1 MTLPL
6 FFLEHYALEPFAAG
20 LQDRRR
26 EVVSKAAAKSLDSRF
41 RGNDEP
47 GQRQTAAVEEF
58 LAHLQVER
66 RMSAHTL
73 DAYRRDL
80 TALAEWSNAQSADIT
95 ALQTEQLRAFV
106 AAEHRRGLSP
116 KSLQRRL
123 SACRSFYRWLLRH
136 SRIAA
141 SPADAI
147 RAPKAPRKLPQVLD
161 ADEASRLVEVP
172 TDVPLGLRDRA
183 LLELFYSSGLRL
195 SELCALRWHDLAE
208 GLVTVL
214 GKGNK
219 QRRVPVG
226 SHARAALTAW
236 RADQKAANYA
246 PVFPGRNGPITPRAV
261 QLRLKQLAIKQG
273 MFKHVHPHLLR
284 HSFASHVL
292 ESSGDLRGV
301 QELLGHAD
309 IATTQIYTHLD
320 FQHLAKVYDAAHPR
334 AKRKR

>member
-1 MTLPL
+1 MS
-6 FFLEHYALEPFAAG
+6 
-20 LQDRRR
+20 D
-26 EVVSKAAAKSLDSRF
+26 VD
-41 RGNDEP
+41 D
-47 GQRQTAAVEEF
+47 F
-58 LAHLQVER
+58 LAHLSVER
-66 RMSAHTL
+66 RASAHTL

-80 TALAEWSNAQSADIT
+80 DALSAWTAAQETDLVRLSA
-95 ALQTEQLRAFV
+95 AQMRAFV

-136 SRIAA
+136 GRIAA
-141 SPADAI
+141 SPAAAI
-147 RAPKAPRKLPQVLD
+147 RAPKAPRRLPQVLD
-161 ADEASRLVEVP
+161 VDEASRLVEVP
-172 TDVPLGLRDRA
+172 TDAPLGLRDRA

-195 SELCALRWHDLAE
+195 SELCGLRWHDLDLGE
-208 GLVTVL
+208 GLVQVL
-214 GKGNK
+214 GKGRK
-219 QRRVPVG
+219 QRSVPVG
-226 SHARAALTAW
+226 SHARTALAAW
-236 RADQKAANYA
+236 RADQRPATDA
-246 PVFPGRNGPITPRAV
+246 PVFPGRNGAITPRAV
-261 QLRLKQLAIKQG
+261 QLRLRQLAQRQG
-273 MFKHVHPHLLR
+273 LFKRVHPHLLR

>member
-1 MTLPL
+1 MTASAHVEG
-6 FFLEHYALEPFAAG
+6 FL
-20 LQDRRR
+20 
-26 EVVSKAAAKSLDSRF
+26 S
-41 RGNDEP
+41 
-47 GQRQTAAVEEF
+47 
-58 LAHLQVER
+58 HLQVER

-80 TALAEWSNAQSADIT
+80 DALVAWTAAQGIDDLVAVH
-95 ALQTEQLRAFV
+95 TEQLRAFI

-123 SACRSFYRWLLRH
+123 SACRSCYQWLLKH
-136 SRIAA
+136 GRIGA
-141 SPADAI
+141 SPAAGI

-161 ADEASRLVEVP
+161 VDEAVQLVELP
-172 TDVPLGLRDRA
+172 TDVPLGVRDRA
-183 LLELFYSSGLRL
+183 ILELFYSSGLRL
-195 SELCALRWHDLAE
+195 SELCALRWRDLDLAD

-219 QRRVPVG
+219 QRSVPVG
-226 SHARAALTAW
+226 SHACKALEDWHRESNPQPDT
-236 RADQKAANYA
+236 
-246 PVFPGRNGPITPRAV
+246 PVFPGRGGATITPRAV
-261 QLRLKQLAIKQG
+261 QIRLQRLAQRQG
-273 MFKHVHPHLLR
+273 LFKRVHPHLLR

-320 FQHLAKVYDAAHPR
+320 YQHLAKVYDGAHPR
-334 AKRKR
+334 AKRKT

>member
-1 MTLPL
+1 MTP
-6 FFLEHYALEPFAAG
+6 P
-20 LQDRRR
+20 
-26 EVVSKAAAKSLDSRF
+26 
-41 RGNDEP
+41 DEMNT
-47 GQRQTAAVEEF
+47 TAPVVEEF

-80 TALAEWSNAQSADIT
+80 ASLCGWVDVQGFDLV
-95 ALQTEQLRAFV
+95 ALQPEPLRAVV
-106 AAEHRRGLSP
+106 AAEHRRGRSP

-136 SRIAA
+136 GRIQA
-141 SPADAI
+141 SPAAAI

-161 ADEASRLVEVP
+161 ADEAARLVEVP

-195 SELCALRWHDLAE
+195 GELCALRWQDLDLAD

-214 GKGNK
+214 GKGGK
-219 QRRVPVG
+219 TRSVPVG
-226 SHARAALTAW
+226 SHARNALAAW
-236 RADQKAANYA
+236 RAEQRPATNDT

-261 QLRLKQLAIKQG
+261 QLRLRLLAHRQG
-273 MFKHVHPHLLR
+273 LFKRVHPHLLR

-334 AKRKR
+334 AKRRSKE

>member
-1 MTLPL
+1 VSASPHVED
-6 FFLEHYALEPFAAG
+6 FL
-20 LQDRRR
+20 
-26 EVVSKAAAKSLDSRF
+26 S
-41 RGNDEP
+41 
-47 GQRQTAAVEEF
+47 
-58 LAHLQVER
+58 HLQVER

-80 TALAEWSNAQSADIT
+80 DALEAWAREQGVDDLAT
-95 ALQTEQLRAFV
+95 LHTEQLRAFI

-123 SACRSFYRWLLRH
+123 SACRSCYQWLLKH
-136 SRIAA
+136 GRIGA
-141 SPADAI
+141 SPAAGI

-161 ADEASRLVEVP
+161 VDEAVQLVELP
-172 TDVPLGLRDRA
+172 TDAPLGVRDRA
-183 LLELFYSSGLRL
+183 ILELFYSSGLRL
-195 SELCALRWHDLAE
+195 SELCALRWRDMDLAD

-219 QRRVPVG
+219 QRSVPVG
-226 SHARAALTAW
+226 SHACKALEEW
-236 RADQKAANYA
+236 RRDSHGQPDA
-246 PVFPGRNGPITPRAV
+246 PVFPGRGGSTITPRAV
-261 QLRLKQLAIKQG
+261 QIRLQRLAHRQG
-273 MFKHVHPHLLR
+273 LFKRVHPHLLR

-320 FQHLAKVYDAAHPR
+320 YQHLAKVYDGAHPR
-334 AKRKR
+334 AKRKS

>member
-1 MTLPL
+1 MDDFWVWLVPAT
-6 FFLEHYALEPFAAG
+6 
-20 LQDRRR
+20 D
-26 EVVSKAAAKSLDSRF
+26 
-41 RGNDEP
+41 
-47 GQRQTAAVEEF
+47 F

-80 TALAEWSNAQSADIT
+80 DALAAWASAQGVDIV
-95 ALQTEQLRAFV
+95 ALQTEQLRTFIAS
-106 AAEHRRGLSP
+106 EHRRGLSP

-136 SRIAA
+136 GRIQA

-161 ADEASRLVEVP
+161 ADEATRLVEVP

-195 SELCALRWHDLAE
+195 SELCALHWHDLDLAN

-226 SHARAALTAW
+226 SHARNALQAW
-236 RADQKAANYA
+236 CDAQKPMNDA
-246 PVFPGRNGPITPRAV
+246 PIFPGRNGPISPRAV
-261 QLRLKQLAIKQG
+261 QLRLQQLAVKQG
-273 MFKHVHPHLLR
+273 LSKRVHPHLLR